1 MDISVQS
8 LVKIAFVRALA
19 DVRVVSWPCLRGVVA
34 LSEGHRAVHLHVVSW
49 VGGLLGDFR
58 AHVSRNLLNE
68 RPDPQRQGLV
78 HPILRTCL
86 AKSAKSVPRSSVTGV
101 A

>member
-34 LSEGHRAVHLHVVSW
+34 LSEGHRAVPLHVVSW
-49 VGGLLGDFR
+49 VGGLSGDFR

-86 AKSAKSVPRSSVTGV
+86 AKSAQ
-101 A
+101 